1 MRYVIAR
8 TITSPTGSYRTARLV
23 VTDAPP
29 KTTLEQVLG
38 ALEAAGKSAE
48 FSEAGV
54 PFGNHEVRADGTRGW
69 PFGITGID
77 SAPVI
82 TWADLTADQARKSA
96 GKRIT
101 LRPSP
106 AQHAR
111 YRLAAER
118 EGVSLDTWMLRAADH
133 AAATPGQ
140 LAAREAE
147 AAS

>member
-8 TITSPTGSYRTARLV
+8 VITSPTGHYRTARLV

-29 KTTLEQVLG
+29 KTTLEQVLE
-38 ALEAAGKSAE
+38 ALERAGRAAE

-69 PFGITGID
+69 PYGITGID
-77 SAPVI
+77 TAPAI
-82 TWADLTADQARKSA
+82 TWADLTADQPKAA

-101 LRPSP
+101 LRPTP

-111 YRLAAER
+111 YKLAAER

-133 AAATPGQ
+133 AAAPV
-140 LAAREAE
+140 AAHRPADQAE

>member
-8 TITSPTGSYRTARLV
+8 TITSPTGTTRTARLV
-23 VTDAPP
+23 VADAPP
-29 KTTLEQVLG
+29 KTTLEQVLA
-38 ALEAAGKSAE
+38 ALEHAGKAAE

-77 SAPVI
+77 AAPVI
-82 TWADLTADQARKSA
+82 AWADLTADGPA

-106 AQHAR
+106 EQHAR
-111 YRLAAER
+111 YTLAAQR
-118 EGVSLDTWMLRAADH
+118 EGVSLSTWMLRAADH
-133 AAATPGQ
+133 AAAVP
-140 LAAREAE
+140 AAIADQAE
-147 AAS
+147 QAS

>member
-1 MRYVIAR
+1 MRYVVAR

-29 KTTLEQVLG
+29 KTTLEQVLA
-38 ALEAAGKSAE
+38 ALEHAGKLAE

-77 SAPVI
+77 EAPSV
-82 TWADLTADQARKSA
+82 TWADLTAERPRAA

-106 AQHAR
+106 EQHAR
-111 YRLAAER
+111 YKLAAER
-118 EGVSLDTWMLRAADH
+118 EGVSLDTWMLRAADR
-133 AAATPGQ
+133 AAAPV
-140 LAAREAE
+140 AAVARHESE